1 MVKEPPGFLTTSLS
15 ICARAVGLY
24 ACMLQAGKGNWQE
37 HNRRD
42 NTGYR
47 FAGGEKT
54 KGVSKKQ
61 MKHAKML
68 LAPLVIAIIL
78 LFAASSSQAQET
90 AVDTAGTETVLRIT
104 SNPEGAEVFING
116 EPYDGVTPL
125 TIRGLSPGKY
135 LIEVAKA
142 RYKKESRNVEVKP
155 GENAVRFSLAE
166 TALHY
171 LWKIAPLL
179 VLGAVMTLFLTM
191 ISVFNGIVIGI
202 FAGMARVVPA
212 RLLNIIAGAYVNF
225 FRGTPLLVQIFMIH
239 FGLPPVLGSLF
250 GDGNPIPLNPFL
262 SAFSA
267 LSINSGAYVAE
278 IIRAGIQSID
288 RGQMEAARSLGMSY
302 WQAMRHVILPQ
313 AVKRVIPPLGNE
325 FIAMLKDSSLVSVI
339 GMEELVRKAQVIVTR
354 TYRPTETWL
363 GVGLVFLMM
372 TLPFTKI
379 VTELERRLKTSD

>member
-1 MVKEPPGFLTTSLS
+1 LTTSLS
-15 ICARAVGLY
+15 VCTYDARA
-24 ACMLQAGKGNWQE
+24 AGE
-37 HNRRD
+37 D
-42 NTGYR
+42 DTGYR
-47 FAGGEKT
+47 FAGREKT
-54 KGVSKKQ
+54 KGVSMKQ
-61 MKHAKML
+61 MKHSRTFIVTLIMAGIFL
-68 LAPLVIAIIL
+68 LAAC
-78 LFAASSSQAQET
+78 SGQAQET
-90 AVDTAGTETVLRIT
+90 AGDTAGTDTVLIIT

-125 TIRGLSPGKY
+125 TIRGLSPGRY
-135 LIEVAKA
+135 LVEVAKA
-142 RYKKESRNVEVKP
+142 RYRKESRYVEVKP
-155 GENAVRFSLAE
+155 GENMVRFSLAE
-166 TALHY
+166 TSLYY

-179 VLGAVMTLFLTM
+179 LLGAVMTLFLTI
-191 ISVFNGIVIGI
+191 ISVFNGIVIGT
-202 FAGMARVVPA
+202 FAGMARVVPF
-212 RLLNIIAGAYVNF
+212 RLLNVIAGAYVNF

-250 GDGNPIPLNPFL
+250 GDGTPIPLNPFL
-262 SAFSA
+262 SALSA

-302 WQAMRHVILPQ
+302 WQAMRHIILPQ